1 VGIPRRA
8 TEAQR
13 SGVNPSTGS
22 GQAPST
28 GAAQGLDLHWIAPR
42 LALGGAFPSS
52 AARALAR
59 AHGIARVVDVR
70 REACDDATLLRAHG
84 ISLLHLPTDDCCAIS
99 ATMIR
104 EGVSFA
110 AEGLDRGECVFIHCQ
125 WGIGR
130 STLLALC
137 VLVARGDD
145 PLAAMARAKGA
156 RPRVSPSPEQ
166 LDAFLAFARS
176 WREEHRAPWE
186 VPPFD
191 AVATIAWRH
200 LHEPGEEVTREEA
213 RASAT
218 RSS

>member
-1 VGIPRRA
+1 
-8 TEAQR
+8 
-13 SGVNPSTGS
+13 VNGHDPSTGS
-22 GQAPST
+22 GQA
-28 GAAQGLDLHWIAPR
+28 LDLHWIAPR
-42 LALGGAFPSS
+42 LALGGAFPGS

-59 AHGIARVVDVR
+59 AHGIARIVDVR
-70 REACDDATLLRAHG
+70 REACDDVTLLRSHG

-99 ATMIR
+99 APMIR

-110 AEGLDRGECVFIHCQ
+110 TEGLDRGERVFIHCQ

-145 PLAAMARAKGA
+145 PVAAMARAKEA

-166 LDAFLAFARS
+166 LDAFLAFAQG
-176 WREEHRAPWE
+176 WREEHRARWE

-191 AVATIAWRH
+191 AVAEIAWRH
-200 LHEPGEEVTREEA
+200 LRDPGEEVSREEA

-218 RSS
+218 REA